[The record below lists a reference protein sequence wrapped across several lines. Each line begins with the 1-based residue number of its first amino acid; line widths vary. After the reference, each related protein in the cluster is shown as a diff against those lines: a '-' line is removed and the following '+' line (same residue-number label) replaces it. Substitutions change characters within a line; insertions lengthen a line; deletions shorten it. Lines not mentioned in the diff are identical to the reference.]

1 MEQTGSTNE
10 SSQSRNA
17 AGMFSTYEK
26 QENACLFPV
35 ERELEQTGLFPM
47 EKALEMVLIFDASG
61 KILYTNDAAKK
72 KLEFED
78 GLKGRHISEVFPN
91 TFQVS
96 NGGFTTEYIFGDE
109 PQNLVAYRKN
119 LTCFPVEARIMNRED
134 DTGVYICM
142 ANDILEKEFLGRE
155 IGQVRQEAQQAMKVK
170 SEFVANVTHELRTP
184 VNGILGNV
192 REMFDF
198 VTDEKTLKSLRL
210 IERCCGD
217 MNKIINNILDF
228 SKLEAGK
235 FTLEPRRFHFRN
247 MLDYIRSQHMNKITE
262 KGLGF
267 FMTVSPQVPEYMIG
281 DELRVGQILNNLLSN
296 ALKFTSVGKITVEI
310 VRTAQVNDKIELFFI
325 VKDTGIGIDNADKE
339 KLFQS
344 FSQADASISRKY
356 GGTGLGLN
364 ICKQLAELMGG
375 RIEVEG
381 EKGRGSTFSFSI
393 WLGVSKEDAVPQQ
406 AEEGAGG
413 AIYTPFTPS
422 QSAEDDGEFD
432 RVREFGTPENLDSL
446 KRNLSKL
453 ILCVEMENWEKAEMF
468 METIRQL
475 TESAPREFS
484 RGILRLKMA
493 VQKANYEKAVAQYQ
507 ELETALE
514 EAGMQPQ

>member
-1 MEQTGSTNE
+1 MEQTNDA
-10 SSQSRNA
+10 N
-17 AGMFSTYEK
+17 
-26 QENACLFPV
+26 
-35 ERELEQTGLFPM
+35 REANLLLIEM
-47 EKALEMVLIFDASG
+47 ALEMVLIFDASG
-61 KILYTNDAAKK
+61 SILYTNDAANQ
-72 KLEFED
+72 KLEFEE
-78 GLKGRHISEVFPN
+78 GLKGKHISDVFPN
-91 TFQVS
+91 TFKAS
-96 NGGFTTEYIFGDE
+96 DHGFMTEYVFGDT

-119 LTCFPVEARIMNRED
+119 LTCFPVEARIMKQMYGEE
-134 DTGVYICM
+134 VYICM

-155 IGQVRQEAQQAMKVK
+155 VEQVRQEAQQAMKVK

-198 VTDEKTLKSLRL
+198 VSDEQTLKSLRL

-247 MLDYIRSQHMNKITE
+247 MLDYIRSQHTNKITE

-267 FMTVSPQVPEYMIG
+267 FMTVSPQVPEYLIG

-296 ALKFTSVGKITVEI
+296 ALKFTSVGKITVEV
-310 VRTAQVNDKIELFFI
+310 VRTARVNDKIELFFI
-325 VKDTGIGIDNADKE
+325 VKDTGIGIDQSDKE

-364 ICKQLAELMGG
+364 ICKQLVELMGG

-393 WLGVSKEDAVPQQ
+393 WLGVSEEDELPLAGEEPAAQAYTYGQSEEDEDA
-406 AEEGAGG
+406 
-413 AIYTPFTPS
+413 
-422 QSAEDDGEFD
+422 FD
-432 RVREFGTPENLDSL
+432 HIKEFGTAENIDNL

-475 TESAPREFS
+475 TEGAPREIS

-493 VQKANYEKAVAQYQ
+493 VQKANYEKAAAQYQ
-507 ELETALE
+507 ELEAALE
-514 EAGMQPQ
+514 DGKFLKS